1 MNDPGVLRTRSRA
14 ILNVI
19 RFMGFQVKVTH
30 QGELTEVQ
38 AVRVRDPHLSYV
50 SRSSAGTLDDRE
62 YRAACGLA
70 RALKLDP
77 DDF

>member
-1 MNDPGVLRTRSRA
+1 MSTSDDTSARSRA

-19 RFMGFQVKVTH
+19 RLMGYQVKVNH
-30 QGELTEVQ
+30 DENRTEVQ
-38 AVRVRDPHLSYV
+38 ATQVAEPHLSYV
-50 SRSSAGTLDDRE
+50 SRSSDGSVADRE

-77 DDF
+77 DEF